1 MSLFDA
7 LEQHAAAQPD
17 AVAYVFLDGEGG
29 HRTLTFSQLSSRV
42 RAIAAR
48 LQAAGAR
55 GERAILLYQP
65 SLDFIEAILAC
76 FAAQVI
82 AVPVVPLRN
91 ATELK
96 RLAGILGDSQ
106 SSFLLTN
113 STVQAQIERI
123 LPQAAAMTP
132 GMTWLSTDTIPDA
145 EAKDFQRQVLEPSSL
160 AFLQYTSGSTG
171 TPKGVM
177 VTHGNLIHNEQTVKE
192 AFGHDHN
199 TIFVGWLPLY
209 HDMGLIGNVFQPLFL
224 GIKAVLFAPTT
235 FLSSPVTWLR
245 AISDW
250 RATTSGAPSFA
261 YELCVNR
268 VSAED
273 MKGLDLSSW
282 KVAYNGAEPVKARVI
297 NAFVQKF
304 ASHGM
309 REEAFYPCYG
319 MAESTLFVSGG
330 LHTAKTVQVPV
341 DTEELARH
349 ALVRKDDSATVLVG
363 CGTTYGGMEVR
374 AVDPE
379 SRGVLPEGRIG
390 ELWIRGDS
398 VAAGYWGRPELT
410 ETTFRA
416 RTADGDG
423 PFLRTGDLGC
433 WRDGELFITGRLKD
447 LLIIR
452 GRNHYPD
459 DIENTV
465 YYSHEAL
472 RVGGAAAFT
481 VESAEGDEPRL
492 VVVCEVHRNAL
503 PHLTAATQ
511 EALLTKARKA
521 VSDLHGL
528 RLAELVLIK
537 PSTLPKTTSGKVR
550 RSHCR
555 DLYLAKKFDYAEL
568 ATDAAAPGASEGA
581 PPGRGKEVA

>member
-1 MSLFDA
+1 MT
-7 LEQHAAAQPD
+7 Q
-17 AVAYVFLDGEGG
+17 G
-29 HRTLTFSQLSSRV
+29 
-42 RAIAAR
+42 
-48 LQAAGAR
+48 
-55 GERAILLYQP
+55 
-65 SLDFIEAILAC
+65 
-76 FAAQVI
+76 
-82 AVPVVPLRN
+82 
-91 ATELK
+91 
-96 RLAGILGDSQ
+96 LG
-106 SSFLLTN
+106 
-113 STVQAQIERI
+113 
-123 LPQAAAMTP
+123 
-132 GMTWLSTDTIPDA
+132 
-145 EAKDFQRQVLEPSSL
+145 
-160 AFLQYTSGSTG
+160 
-171 TPKGVM
+171 
-177 VTHGNLIHNEQTVKE
+177 VKS
-192 AFGHDHN
+192 
-199 TIFVGWLPLY
+199 
-209 HDMGLIGNVFQPLFL
+209 
-224 GIKAVLFAPTT
+224 VLFAPTT

-245 AISDW
+245 AISHW

-297 NAFVQKF
+297 NAFVRKF
-304 ASHGM
+304 APLGM

-319 MAESTLFVSGG
+319 IAESTLFVSGG
-330 LHTAKTVQVPV
+330 LHTAKTVQIPV
-341 DTEELARH
+341 DTEALTQH
-349 ALVRKDDSATVLVG
+349 ALVPKDESDTVLVG

-379 SRGVLPEGRIG
+379 SRKVLPEGSIG
-390 ELWIRGDS
+390 ELWIRGES
-398 VAAGYWGRPELT
+398 VAAGYWRRPELT
-410 ETTFRA
+410 EATFQA
-416 RTADGDG
+416 RTEDGDG

-433 WRDGELFITGRLKD
+433 WKDGELFITGRLKD

-481 VESAEGDEPRL
+481 VDGAEGAEPRL

-503 PHLTAATQ
+503 PQLTAATQ
-511 EALLTKARKA
+511 EALLTQARKA
-521 VSDLHGL
+521 VSDQHGL

-555 DLYLAKKFDYAEL
+555 DLYLGQKFDRAEL
-568 ATDAAAPGASEGA
+568 MDDAAA
-581 PPGRGKEVA
+581 RGKEVA